1 MFKGYTVSVSSSI
14 QQKIVN
20 DLNTTQITADEKKA
34 QSRKEKKSANPE
46 LRASAAPFVFRAA
59 AASFTP
65 SFVQSKSSVNSATL
79 ESSAFAPPSLPAAQ
93 PEAAAS
99 IQHNADTPPPGMTN
113 SPSKIT
119 LTFEKAAALFAA
131 GAAKTKMLYGNPIL
145 TLAQKIQ
152 LKQLQVA

>member
-1 MFKGYTVSVSSSI
+1 M
-14 QQKIVN
+14 
-20 DLNTTQITADEKKA
+20 
-34 QSRKEKKSANPE
+34 
-46 LRASAAPFVFRAA
+46 RASAAPFVFRAA

-65 SFVQSKSSVNSATL
+65 SFVQPKSSVNTSTLESATL
-79 ESSAFAPPSLPAAQ
+79 APPSLPAAQ
-93 PEAAAS
+93 LEAAAS
-99 IQHNADTPPPGMTN
+99 IQHTAEPPPPGLTN
-113 SPSKIT
+113 SPSKII

>member
-1 MFKGYTVSVSSSI
+1 MCVTSPNHRQYLYTNR
-14 QQKIVN
+14 Q
-20 DLNTTQITADEKKA
+20 
-34 QSRKEKKSANPE
+34 RKEKKSANPE
-46 LRASAAPFVFRAA
+46 LCASAAPFVFRAA

-99 IQHNADTPPPGMTN
+99 IQHTADTPPPGMTN

-119 LTFEKAAALFAA
+119 LTFERAAAIFAA
-131 GAAKTKMLYGNPIL
+131 GAPPFESTQNCAVIL
-145 TLAQKIQ
+145 SLR
-152 LKQLQVA
+152 VF